1 MKFKF
6 GIISIIVLLIVFLV
20 SHVYAMDLF
29 LSPSSSSDESSEASA
44 IDNGNEYM
52 IENEY
57 SEEESPATTDV
68 KTTQES
74 TYASAESTEDTKTIG
89 ATAPTVTSTSTV
101 QDNSLSISDIIN
113 IILIAVCIVLIL
125 LAIAILI
132 RCK

>member
-101 QDNSLSISDIIN
+101 QDNSSSLT
-113 IILIAVCIVLIL
+113 LTLT
-125 LAIAILI
+125 
-132 RCK
+132 